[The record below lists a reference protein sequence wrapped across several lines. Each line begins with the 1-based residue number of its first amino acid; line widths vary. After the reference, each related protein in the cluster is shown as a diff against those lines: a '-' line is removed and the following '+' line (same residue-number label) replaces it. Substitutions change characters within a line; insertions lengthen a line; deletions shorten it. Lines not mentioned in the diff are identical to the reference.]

1 MEDER
6 PRPSRGANLSSPRC
20 AHPLA
25 LIPQHFSQPNT
36 DGEDCPAPCYDGR
49 DSETTRHQ
57 NGGTTLTKILQQRIS
72 RITAATAVL
81 AFAGLLVLFATQP
94 APAQTLKAL
103 YSFTNAADGGDP
115 FPAVI
120 RDAAGNL
127 YGTTDYAGKDNAGVV
142 FEVSPPKQKGG
153 KWTETVLYTFCS
165 VSGCTDGQYPYAPLV
180 RDAAG
185 NLYGTTQYGGTSNLG
200 VVFKLSATG
209 TETVLHSFTG
219 GADGVYPYSGL
230 FRDSAGNLYG
240 TTESGGTSNLGV
252 VFKMSKAGKE
262 TVLHSFTGAANDGG
276 EPTSSGFY
284 MDAKSNLYSVA
295 SHGGTSGEGVLY
307 KLSPRGKLT
316 VLHSFTA
323 GTTDGCYPYG
333 TPAVDTLG
341 NMYGAT
347 GGCGTS
353 NMGLVWKVSK
363 NGTETVLHNFAG
375 ASDGQ
380 SPLAGV
386 IVDAAG
392 NIYGSTN
399 TGGASGFGTAFEL
412 DKNGKLTLLHTF
424 TGGTD
429 GKYLNGGLIL
439 DPKGRIYGTTING
452 GTGGYGTVWRI
463 TK

>member
-1 MEDER
+1 LR
-6 PRPSRGANLSSPRC
+6 LFRKTF
-20 AHPLA
+20 H
-25 LIPQHFSQPNT
+25 QQNT
-36 DGEDCPAPCYDGR
+36 GGEDYPAPCYDGR

-72 RITAATAVL
+72 RITAATAVM

-103 YSFTNAADGGDP
+103 YSFTGASDGGDP

-127 YGTTDYAGKDNAGVV
+127 YGTTDYAGTSFAGVV
-142 FEVSPPKQKGG
+142 FKVSKTG
-153 KWTETVLYTFCS
+153 TETVLYSFT
-165 VSGCTDGQYPYAPLV
+165 GGADGQYPYAALV

-185 NLYGTTQYGGTSNLG
+185 NLYGTTQYGGTSSIG
-200 VVFKLSATG
+200 VVFKLSAAG

-219 GADGVYPYSGL
+219 GADGALPYGGL
-230 FRDSAGNLYG
+230 FRDAAGNLYG
-240 TTESGGTSNLGV
+240 TTESGGTANLGV
-252 VFKMSKAGKE
+252 VFKISKTGKE
-262 TVLHSFTGAANDGG
+262 TVLHSFTGAANDGS
-276 EPTSSGFY
+276 EPASAGFY
-284 MDAKSNLYSVA
+284 MDAKGNLYSVT

-316 VLHSFTA
+316 VLHSFAA

-333 TPAVDTLG
+333 TPAVDTRG

-353 NMGLVWKVSK
+353 NMGVVWKVSK

-392 NIYGSTN
+392 NIYGTTN

-429 GKYLNGGLIL
+429 GKYLYGGLIL

>member
-1 MEDER
+1 VLR
-6 PRPSRGANLSSPRC
+6 FPRFKI
-20 AHPLA
+20 LA
-25 LIPQHFSQPNT
+25 IKW
-36 DGEDCPAPCYDGR
+36 R
-49 DSETTRHQ
+49 
-57 NGGTTLTKILQQRIS
+57 TTLTKILQQRIS
-72 RITAATAVL
+72 RITAIL
-81 AFAGLLVLFATQP
+81 AFAGLLMLFATQP

-103 YSFTNAADGGDP
+103 YSFTGAADGGDP

-127 YGTTDYAGKDNAGVV
+127 YGTTDYAGTSFAGVV
-142 FEVSPPKQKGG
+142 FKVSKTGQ
-153 KWTETVLYTFCS
+153 ETALYNFCS
-165 VSGCTDGQYPYAPLV
+165 LSGCTDGQYPYAPLV

-209 TETVLHSFTG
+209 KETVLHSFTG
-219 GADGVYPYSGL
+219 GADGVYPYGGL
-230 FRDSAGNLYG
+230 FRDAAGNLYG

-252 VFKMSKAGKE
+252 VFKISKTGKE

-276 EPTSSGFY
+276 EPLSSGFH
-284 MDAKSNLYSVA
+284 MDAKGNLYSVA
-295 SHGGTSGEGVLY
+295 SHGGTAGEGVLY
-307 KLSPRGKLT
+307 KLSPKGKLT

-333 TPAVDTLG
+333 TPAVDAHG
-341 NMYGAT
+341 NMYGGT

-353 NMGLVWKVSK
+353 NLGVVWKVSK
-363 NGTETVLHNFAG
+363 NGTETILHNFAG

-386 IVDAAG
+386 ILDAAG
-392 NIYGSTN
+392 NIYGTTN
-399 TGGASGFGTAFEL
+399 TGGASGFGTAFEVN
-412 DKNGKLTLLHTF
+412 KNGKFTLLHTF

-429 GKYLNGGLIL
+429 GKYLYGGLIL

>member
-1 MEDER
+1 
-6 PRPSRGANLSSPRC
+6 
-20 AHPLA
+20 
-25 LIPQHFSQPNT
+25 
-36 DGEDCPAPCYDGR
+36 
-49 DSETTRHQ
+49 
-57 NGGTTLTKILQQRIS
+57 LTKILQQRIS
-72 RITAATAVL
+72 RITAIL
-81 AFAGLLVLFATQP
+81 AFTGLLMLFATQP

-103 YSFTNAADGGDP
+103 YSFTGAADGGDP
-115 FPAVI
+115 YPAVI

-127 YGTTDYAGKDNAGVV
+127 YGTTDYAGTAFAGVV
-142 FEVSPPKQKGG
+142 FEVSKTGQ
-153 KWTETVLYTFCS
+153 ETVLYNFCS
-165 VSGCTDGQYPYAPLV
+165 LSSCTDGQYPYAPLV
-180 RDAAG
+180 RDVAG

-200 VVFKLSATG
+200 VVFKLSARG
-209 TETVLHSFTG
+209 QETVLHSFTG
-219 GADGVYPYSGL
+219 GADGVYPYGGL
-230 FRDSAGNLYG
+230 FRDAAGDLYG

-252 VFKMSKAGKE
+252 VFKISKTGKE

-276 EPTSSGFY
+276 EPLSSGFY
-284 MDAKSNLYSVA
+284 MDAKGNLYSVA

-307 KLSPRGKLT
+307 KLSPKGKLT

-333 TPAVDTLG
+333 TPAVDAHG
-341 NMYGAT
+341 NMYGGT

-353 NMGLVWKVSK
+353 NLGVVWKVSK
-363 NGTETVLHNFAG
+363 NGTETILHNFAG

-386 IVDAAG
+386 ILDAAG
-392 NIYGSTN
+392 NIYGTTN
-399 TGGASGFGTAFEL
+399 TGGASGFGTAFEVN
-412 DKNGKLTLLHTF
+412 KNEKFTLLHTF

-429 GKYLNGGLIL
+429 GKYLYGGLIL

>member
-1 MEDER
+1 MI
-6 PRPSRGANLSSPRC
+6 A
-20 AHPLA
+20 ATTALA
-25 LIPQHFSQPNT
+25 LL
-36 DGEDCPAPCYDGR
+36 
-49 DSETTRHQ
+49 
-57 NGGTTLTKILQQRIS
+57 TLL
-72 RITAATAVL
+72 
-81 AFAGLLVLFATQP
+81 ATQR
-94 APAQTLKAL
+94 APAQTLDAL
-103 YSFTNAADGGDP
+103 YSFTGAADGGDP

-127 YGTTDYAGKDNAGVV
+127 YGTTDYAGTSFAGVV
-142 FEVSPPKQKGG
+142 FKISKTG
-153 KWTETVLYTFCS
+153 KESVLYNFT
-165 VSGCTDGQYPYAPLV
+165 GGDDGQYPYAPLV

-185 NLYGTTQYGGTSNLG
+185 NLYGTTSQGGTSGLG
-200 VVFKLSATG
+200 VVFKLTPTG
-209 TETVLHSFTG
+209 KETVLHSFTG
-219 GADGVYPYSGL
+219 GADGVYPYGGL
-230 FRDSAGNLYG
+230 FRDAAGNLYG
-240 TTESGGTSNLGV
+240 TTEIGGTANDGI
-252 VFKMSKAGKE
+252 VFKISKTGKE

-276 EPTSSGFY
+276 EPVYSGFY
-284 MDAKSNLYSVA
+284 MDAKGNLYSVA

-316 VLHSFTA
+316 VLHSFAA

-333 TPAVDTLG
+333 TPAVDAQG
-341 NMYGAT
+341 NMYGGT

-353 NMGLVWKVSK
+353 NFGVVWKMSK

-375 ASDGQ
+375 TPSDGQ

-386 IVDAAG
+386 ILDALG

-399 TGGASGFGTAFEL
+399 TGGASNFGTVFEL
-412 DKNGKLTLLHTF
+412 HKNGKYTLLHTF

-439 DPKGRIYGTTING
+439 DLRGRIYGTTING

>member
-1 MEDER
+1 MR
-6 PRPSRGANLSSPRC
+6 LFRKTF
-20 AHPLA
+20 H
-25 LIPQHFSQPNT
+25 QQNT
-36 DGEDCPAPCYDGR
+36 GGEDYPAPCYDGR
-49 DSETTRHQ
+49 DSETTCHQ

-72 RITAATAVL
+72 RITAAPAVL
-81 AFAGLLVLFATQP
+81 AFAGLLILFATQP

-103 YSFTNAADGGDP
+103 YSFTGGSDGGDP

-127 YGTTDYAGKDNAGVV
+127 YGTTDYAGTSFAGVV
-142 FEVSPPKQKGG
+142 FKVSKTG
-153 KWTETVLYTFCS
+153 TETVLYSFT
-165 VSGCTDGQYPYAPLV
+165 GGADGQYPYAPLV

-185 NLYGTTQYGGTSNLG
+185 NLYGTTQYGGTSSIG
-200 VVFKLSATG
+200 VVFKLSAAG

-219 GADGVYPYSGL
+219 GTDGALPYGGL
-230 FRDSAGNLYG
+230 FRDAAGNLYG
-240 TTESGGTSNLGV
+240 TTESGGTANLGV
-252 VFKMSKAGKE
+252 VFKISKTGKE
-262 TVLHSFTGAANDGG
+262 TVLHSFTGAANDGS
-276 EPTSSGFY
+276 EPASAGFY
-284 MDAKSNLYSVA
+284 MDAKGNLYSVT

-307 KLSPRGKLT
+307 KLSPKGKLT

-333 TPAVDTLG
+333 TPAVDTRG
-341 NMYGAT
+341 NMYGGT

-353 NMGLVWKVSK
+353 NLGVVWKVSK
-363 NGTETVLHNFAG
+363 NGTETILHNFSG

-392 NIYGSTN
+392 NIYGTTN
-399 TGGASGFGTAFEL
+399 TGGASGFGTAFEVH
-412 DKNGKLTLLHTF
+412 KNGKFTLLHDF

-429 GKYLNGGLIL
+429 GKYLYGGLIL

>member
-1 MEDER
+1 M
-6 PRPSRGANLSSPRC
+6 
-20 AHPLA
+20 
-25 LIPQHFSQPNT
+25 I
-36 DGEDCPAPCYDGR
+36 
-49 DSETTRHQ
+49 
-57 NGGTTLTKILQQRIS
+57 TTLQQPIS
-72 RITAATAVL
+72 AIRLAAASAAL
-81 AFAGLLVLFATQP
+81 GFAGLLGLVATQP
-94 APAQTLKAL
+94 AQAQTLKAL
-103 YSFTNAADGGDP
+103 YSFTGAADGGGP

-127 YGTTDYAGKDNAGVV
+127 YGTTDYAGGPSFAGVV
-142 FEVSPPKQKGG
+142 FKVSKTGQ
-153 KWTETVLYTFCS
+153 ETVLYNFCS
-165 VSGCTDGQYPYAPLV
+165 LSGCTDGQYPYAPLV

-209 TETVLHSFTG
+209 KETVLHSFTG
-219 GADGVYPYSGL
+219 GADGVYPYGGL
-230 FRDSAGNLYG
+230 FLDAAGSLYG
-240 TTESGGTSNLGV
+240 TTESGGTANLGV
-252 VFKMSKAGKE
+252 VFKISKAGKE

-284 MDAKSNLYSVA
+284 MDAKGNLYSVA
-295 SHGGTSGEGVLY
+295 SHGGTANEGVLY
-307 KLSPRGKLT
+307 KLSPKRKLT
-316 VLHSFTA
+316 VLHSFAA

-333 TPAVDTLG
+333 TPAVDARG
-341 NMYGAT
+341 NMYGGT

-353 NMGLVWKVSK
+353 NLGVVWKVSK
-363 NGTETVLHNFAG
+363 NRTETILHNFAG

-386 IVDAAG
+386 ILDAAG
-392 NIYGSTN
+392 NIYGTTN
-399 TGGASGFGTAFEL
+399 TGGASGFGTAFEVN
-412 DKNGKLTLLHTF
+412 KNGKFTLLHTF

-429 GKYLNGGLIL
+429 GKYLYGGLIL

>member
-1 MEDER
+1 MTAI
-6 PRPSRGANLSSPRC
+6 SKTA
-20 AHPLA
+20 
-25 LIPQHFSQPNT
+25 
-36 DGEDCPAPCYDGR
+36 R
-49 DSETTRHQ
+49 DK
-57 NGGTTLTKILQQRIS
+57 NGGNTLTQILQQRIS

-81 AFAGLLVLFATQP
+81 AFAGLLMLFATQP
-94 APAQTLKAL
+94 ASAQTLKAL
-103 YSFTNAADGGDP
+103 YSFTGAADGGDP
-115 FPAVI
+115 FPALI

-127 YGTTDYAGKDNAGVV
+127 YGTTDYAGTSFAGVV
-142 FEVSPPKQKGG
+142 FKVSKTG
-153 KWTETVLYTFCS
+153 TETVLYSFT
-165 VSGCTDGQYPYAPLV
+165 GGADGQYPYAPLV

-209 TETVLHSFTG
+209 KETVLHSFTG

-230 FRDSAGNLYG
+230 FRDAAGNLYG
-240 TTESGGTSNLGV
+240 TTESGGTSNDGV
-252 VFKMSKAGKE
+252 VFKISKTGKE

-276 EPTSSGFY
+276 EPASSGFY
-284 MDAKSNLYSVA
+284 MDAKGNLYSVT

-307 KLSPRGKLT
+307 KLSPKGKLT
-316 VLHSFTA
+316 VLHSFAA

-341 NMYGAT
+341 NMYGGT

-353 NMGLVWKVSK
+353 NMGVVWKVSK

-386 IVDAAG
+386 ILDAVG
-392 NIYGSTN
+392 NIYGTTN
-399 TGGASGFGTAFEL
+399 TGGASNFGTAFEL
-412 DKNGKLTLLHTF
+412 HKNGKLTLLHSF
-424 TGGTD
+424 TGGSD
-429 GKYLNGGLIL
+429 GKYLYGGLIL

>member
-1 MEDER
+1 
-6 PRPSRGANLSSPRC
+6 
-20 AHPLA
+20 
-25 LIPQHFSQPNT
+25 
-36 DGEDCPAPCYDGR
+36 
-49 DSETTRHQ
+49 
-57 NGGTTLTKILQQRIS
+57 LTKILQQRIS
-72 RITAATAVL
+72 RITAIL
-81 AFAGLLVLFATQP
+81 AFTGLLMLFATQP

-103 YSFTNAADGGDP
+103 YSFTGAADGGDP

-127 YGTTDYAGKDNAGVV
+127 YGTTDYAGTSFAGVV
-142 FEVSPPKQKGG
+142 FKVSKTGQ
-153 KWTETVLYTFCS
+153 ETVLYNFCS
-165 VSGCTDGQYPYAPLV
+165 HSGCTDGQYPYAPLV

-209 TETVLHSFTG
+209 KETVLHSFTG
-219 GADGVYPYSGL
+219 GADGVYPYGGL
-230 FRDSAGNLYG
+230 FRDAAGNLYG
-240 TTESGGTSNLGV
+240 TTEIGGTSNLGV
-252 VFKMSKAGKE
+252 VFKISKTGKE
-262 TVLHSFTGAANDGG
+262 TVLHSFTGGANDGG
-276 EPTSSGFY
+276 EPLSSGFY
-284 MDAKSNLYSVA
+284 MDAKGNLYSVA

-307 KLSPRGKLT
+307 KLSPKGKLT

-323 GTTDGCYPYG
+323 GRTDGCYPYG
-333 TPAVDTLG
+333 TPAVDAYG
-341 NMYGAT
+341 NMYGGT

-353 NMGLVWKVSK
+353 NLGVVWKVSK
-363 NGTETVLHNFAG
+363 NGTETILHNFAG

-386 IVDAAG
+386 ILDAAG
-392 NIYGSTN
+392 NIYGTTN
-399 TGGASGFGTAFEL
+399 TGGASGFGTAFEVN
-412 DKNGKLTLLHTF
+412 KNGKFTLLHTF

-429 GKYLNGGLIL
+429 GKYLYGGLIL